1 MQVNDLLEYR
11 DKIIDEFKDGT
22 FSSEHLRKSDAAA
35 SDYVLIDVNDFVQ
48 EIKSMEEKNNLS
60 FFEDFFESSSPVYY
74 TKKLINIENSEEL
87 KKIVAEIEDRM
98 SNLKD
103 RIKEMSE
110 TEKNI

>member
-35 SDYVLIDVNDFVQ
+35 SDYVLKDVNDFVQ

-74 TKKLINIENSEEL
+74 TKKLINIENSEEH
-87 KKIVAEIEDRM
+87 KKIVAEIEYRM